1 MDKNGQLTFSDDPLL
16 NSTSEAYQL
25 LEEGNFESSAAKFD
39 SMMTLDPD
47 YPGVIEGYRTAKFWN
62 NRHKELMSLE
72 DGKQTADFLMRQWE
86 VFEKYSAEKSITG
99 SAAYYSIM
107 RHIFNRASEHYRT
120 AYIDHQDTPNDFNLL
135 LNLGSCFLRLED
147 YKKTIET
154 LEFARN
160 SYSSNAKLLFI
171 LAEAYFHENEIPK
184 CLLYFK
190 EAFNINPSD
199 LDLTIIK
206 SKPIMQIIE
215 FINETKITYK
225 DIKEWIPVYGF
236 LTDIFYVRKNLSKHQ
251 IDTLQDEIYSLETA
265 FQKMSKD
272 QIENS
277 NVKPRLINKYI
288 WMLDYY
294 EFQNYNFENIVQ
306 IRDRLINIDKELF
319 KEYFSKKKS

>member
-25 LEEGNFESSAAKFD
+25 LEEGNFELSAAKFD

-86 VFEKYSAEKSITG
+86 VFEKYSTEKSITG

-199 LDLTIIK
+199 LDLSIIK
-206 SKPIMQIIE
+206 SKPILQIIE
-215 FINETKITYK
+215 SINETKIAYK

-251 IDTLQDEIYSLETA
+251 IDTLQDEIYNLETA

-272 QIENS
+272 QIDNS
-277 NVKPRLINKYI
+277 NVKPTLINKYI

-306 IRDRLINIDKELF
+306 IRDRLINIDKDMF

>member
-25 LEEGNFESSAAKFD
+25 LEEGNFELSAEKFD

-160 SYSSNAKLLFI
+160 SYTSNAKLLFI

-199 LDLTIIK
+199 LDLSIIK
-206 SKPIMQIIE
+206 SKPILQIIE
-215 FINETKITYK
+215 SINETKIAYK
-225 DIKEWIPVYGF
+225 DLKEWIPVYGF

-251 IDTLQDEIYSLETA
+251 IDTLQDEIYNLETA

-288 WMLDYY
+288 LMLDYY

-306 IRDRLINIDKELF
+306 IRERLINIDKDMF